1 MQGNACTLVP
11 TVFRWHKKM
20 EFKFHF
26 YFSFFFGLEKWN
38 SISISIFHFL
48 CTCDIEKRIWISFVV
63 FRFRITLKNGFE
75 FRFSCF
81 VFASLWKTDLNFGF
95 RILFIALLW
104 KTDLPFV
111 FHFSFSHPLWKTDLN
126 FVFHFSFLYMWH
138 LLLSLPKA
146 WKLVISVFWREY
158 QTVMAALEG
167 VLDEDF
173 VRCFLI
179 QQKHTYEDLVVEINN
194 RYPNL
199 KSCSLR
205 SVKRFC
211 SHHGIRKRMP
221 VCDEA
226 LDTAVRTAVSEVR
239 GCKLISNP

>member
-1 MQGNACTLVP
+1 
-11 TVFRWHKKM
+11 M
-20 EFKFHF
+20 EFHFHF
-26 YFSFFFGLEKWN
+26 YFSFFVYLWHWKTDLNF
-38 SISISIFHFL
+38 
-48 CTCDIEKRIWISFVV
+48 V
-63 FRFRITLKNGFE
+63 FRFRISLKNGFE
-75 FRFSCF
+75 FRFSYF
-81 VFASLWKTDLNFGF
+81 VYRLTLKNGF
-95 RILFIALLW
+95 FLSFFIFRSRIRFEKRIW
-104 KTDLPFV
+104 I
-111 FHFSFSHPLWKTDLN
+111 SFST
-126 FVFHFSFLYMWH
+126 FRFCTCGISSF
-138 LLLSLPKA
+138 SLPKA
-146 WKLVISVFWREY
+146 WKPVISVFWREY

-239 GCKLISNP
+239 GCKLIWNP